1 MNNDTKGSRKKRG
14 PTSIFVTNKLIT
26 SISDLFEVLVEE
38 ISNVLG
44 KLSAD
49 YRNDS
54 IISSY
59 LHPEREL
66 RRELLEQENQ
76 GR

>member
-1 MNNDTKGSRKKRG
+1 MR
-14 PTSIFVTNKLIT
+14 TSIFIPNKLIT
-26 SISDLFEVLVEE
+26 SISDLFEVLSEE
-38 ISNVLG
+38 ISNILS

-49 YRNDS
+49 YRNNS